1 MQFVCRVGTPDG
13 RVLEE
18 LLTGADERAVRS
30 ELDKRGYH
38 IFEVRR
44 KGVPKNAAFSGA
56 TRGMGRKR
64 RIKSEEFLVFNQE
77 LAALLRAGLPL
88 LQTLDLMLER
98 LPNPGFKAV
107 MVEIRDQVKSGA
119 DLSEAFAAHSE
130 MFPRLYPSSL
140 KAGERSGELELVIRR
155 FIRYMKLVL
164 EARKKVISALVYPA
178 VLVCLSVTMIAIMA
192 IFVVPK
198 FQVFFNDLQVDL
210 PLLTRITLG
219 FSRFASSRPFILWNW
234 AWGLLGLAFLAAF
247 LRRMA
252 RTPDGAVTLD
262 GWKIRLPLLGPVL
275 HRFALSEFSRSLST
289 LLAGGIPLV
298 PAFEIAVSSVGN
310 AYVRTKLEPTIQQVR
325 EGKPFY
331 VALEQSGMFI
341 DMSIDMIKVGEATGA
356 LDEMLSNVSDL
367 LDEQVETRMGRLLSL
382 VEPMMLVFMGL
393 IIGLLLVSIYLPMF
407 SMLGSAKF

>member
-1 MQFVCRVGTPDG
+1 MQFVARIGTPDG

-18 LLTGADERAVRS
+18 TYTAADERALRS

-38 IFEVRR
+38 LFEVRR
-44 KGVPKNAAFSGA
+44 KGAPRSSAISGA
-56 TRGMGRKR
+56 ARGMVR
-64 RIKSEEFLVFNQE
+64 RRRVKSDEFLVFNQE
-77 LAALLRAGLPL
+77 LAALLKAGLPL

-98 LPNPGFKAV
+98 LPNPSFKAV
-107 MVEIRDQVKSGA
+107 MVEIRDEVKSGA
-119 DLSEAFAAHSE
+119 DLSEAFAAHGD

-155 FIRYMKLVL
+155 FIRYLKLML
-164 EARKKVISALVYPA
+164 EARKKVISALIYPA
-178 VLVCLSVTMIAIMA
+178 VLVCLSITMIAVMA
-192 IFVVPK
+192 IYVVPK

-219 FSRFASSRPFILWNW
+219 FSQFASARPFILWNW
-234 AWGLLGLAFLAAF
+234 AWGVVGLIALGLF
-247 LRRMA
+247 LRKMA
-252 RTPDGAVTLD
+252 QTPEGAIRID

-310 AYVRTKLEPTIQQVR
+310 AHVRAKLEPTIQMVR

-331 VALEQSGMFI
+331 VALEESGIFV

-382 VEPMMLVFMGL
+382 VEPLMLVFMGL